1 MQRVITLSAMHFP
14 YPVAHEIPRFLAPM
28 SGVSESPFRLFCRR
42 FGADVVVSEFI
53 SAVGVAR
60 GLEHLLEDMRF
71 EDAERPIGIQLYG
84 ADATVMARAAAMVTE
99 VCEPDFIDINFGCPV
114 KKVVKNNGGSG
125 CLKDLD
131 LVERIIRAVR
141 SATHLPVT
149 VKIRSGWDDT
159 QRDPVTIA
167 RRCREAGAQA
177 LTLHARTRTQMFSG
191 VANWDEIARVVEAL
205 DIPVIGN
212 GDITTAADVVAMR
225 AHTNCAGVMIARGS
239 FGNPWIF
246 SQARE
251 LLAGQPARLDPRP
264 EERFATALE
273 HARLAL
279 RLQGDT
285 RKTAL
290 EFRKHFGWYT
300 KGVPGASQLRERLFR
315 IESMQEAEAIFAAQ
329 AA

>member
-1 MQRVITLSAMHFP
+1 MHFP
-14 YPVAHEIPRFLAPM
+14 YQTGQNFPLFLAPM
-28 SGVSESPFRLFCRR
+28 SGVSESPFRLLCRG

-60 GLEHLLEDMRF
+60 GLEHLFDDMRF
-71 EDAERPIGIQLYG
+71 EEAERPIGIQLYG
-84 ADATVMARAAAMVTE
+84 ADATVMARAAAMVTQAGR
-99 VCEPDFIDINFGCPV
+99 PDFIDINFGCPV
-114 KKVVKNNGGSG
+114 KKVVRNNGGSG

-131 LVERIIRAVR
+131 LVDRIIRAVR
-141 SATHLPVT
+141 NATHLPVT
-149 VKIRSGWDDT
+149 VKIRSGWDEV

-167 RRCREAGAQA
+167 QRCREAGAQA

-212 GDITTAADVVAMR
+212 GDITTATDVVAMR

-246 SQARE
+246 AQARD
-251 LLAGQPARLDPRP
+251 LIAGRPARPYPSAD
-264 EERFATALE
+264 ERFATALE

-300 KGVPGASQLRERLFR
+300 KGVAGAASLRERLFQ
-315 IESMQEAEAIFAAQ
+315 IESMQQAEAIFAAYLAGSAVEQ

>member
-1 MQRVITLSAMHFP
+1 MHFP
-14 YPVAHEIPRFLAPM
+14 YHTGHDFPLFLAPM
-28 SGVSESPFRLFCRR
+28 SGVSESPFRLLCRR

-60 GLEHLLEDMRF
+60 GLEHLFDDMRF
-71 EDAERPIGIQLYG
+71 EQAERPIGIQLYG
-84 ADATVMARAAAMVTE
+84 ADATVMARAAEMVTE
-99 VCEPDFIDINFGCPV
+99 ACRPDFIDINFGCPV

-131 LVERIIRAVR
+131 LVARIIRAVR

-149 VKIRSGWDDT
+149 VKIRSGWDEA

-167 RRCREAGAQA
+167 QRCREAGAQA
-177 LTLHARTRTQMFSG
+177 LTLHARSRTQMFSG
-191 VANWDEIARVVEAL
+191 AANWDEIGRVVEAL

-212 GDITTAADVVAMR
+212 GDITAAEDVVAMR
-225 AHTNCAGVMIARGS
+225 AHTNCAGVMIARGA

-246 SQARE
+246 TQARD
-251 LLAGQPARLDPRP
+251 LVAGRPARLAPSP

-300 KGVPGASQLRERLFR
+300 KGVAGAAGLRERLFQ
-315 IESMQEAEAIFAAQ
+315 IESMQQAEAIFAAYLAGSAVEQ

>member
-1 MQRVITLSAMHFP
+1 MHFP
-14 YPVAHEIPRFLAPM
+14 YHTGHDFPLFLAPM
-28 SGVSESPFRLFCRR
+28 SGVSESPFRLLCRR

-60 GLEHLLEDMRF
+60 GLEHLFDDMRF
-71 EDAERPIGIQLYG
+71 EEAERPIGIQLYG
-84 ADATVMARAAAMVTE
+84 ADATVMARAAEMVTE
-99 VCEPDFIDINFGCPV
+99 AGQPDFIDINFGCPV

-125 CLKDLD
+125 CLRDLD

-149 VKIRSGWDDT
+149 VKIRSGWNDA

-167 RRCREAGAQA
+167 QRCREAGAQG

-191 VANWDEIARVVEAL
+191 SANWDEIARVVEVL

-212 GDITTAADVVAMR
+212 GDITTAADVAAMR
-225 AHTNCAGVMIARGS
+225 AHTNCAGAMIARGS

-246 SQARE
+246 TQARA
-251 LLAGQPARLDPRP
+251 LLAGRPARPDPTP
-264 EERFATALE
+264 EERVATALE

-300 KGVPGASQLRERLFR
+300 KGVAGAASLRERLFQ
-315 IESMQEAEAIFAAQ
+315 IESMQQAEAIFAAYLTGSAVEQ

>member
-1 MQRVITLSAMHFP
+1 MDFP
-14 YPVAHEIPRFLAPM
+14 YPVGHEFPLFLAPM
-28 SGVSESPFRLFCRR
+28 AGVSESPFRLIARR

-60 GLEHLLEDMRF
+60 GLEHLFQDMRF
-71 EDAERPIGIQLYG
+71 EEAERPIGIQLYG
-84 ADATVMARAAAMVTE
+84 ADATVMARAAEMVTE
-99 VCEPDFIDINFGCPV
+99 ACKPDFIDINFGCPV

-125 CLKDLD
+125 CLKDLG
-131 LVERIIRAVR
+131 LVQRIIRAVQ

-167 RRCREAGAQA
+167 ARCREAGARA
-177 LTLHARTRTQMFSG
+177 LTLHARSRTQMFSG
-191 VANWDEIARVVEAL
+191 EANWDEIARVVEVL

-212 GDITTAADVVAMR
+212 GDITSAADVVAMR
-225 AHTNCAGVMIARGS
+225 AHTGCAGVMIARGS

-246 SQARE
+246 GQARD
-251 LLAGQPARLDPRP
+251 LLAGRPMRSDPQPY
-264 EERFATALE
+264 ERFATALE

-290 EFRKHFGWYT
+290 EFRKHLGWYT
-300 KGVPGASQLRERLFR
+300 KGVPGASQLRERLFQ
-315 IESMQEAEAIFAAQ
+315 IESMQQAEAIFTAYLTADAVEQ

>member
-1 MQRVITLSAMHFP
+1 MHFP
-14 YPVAHEIPRFLAPM
+14 YHTGHDFPLFLAPM
-28 SGVSESPFRLFCRR
+28 SGVSESPFRLLCRR

-60 GLEHLLEDMRF
+60 GLEHLFDDMRF
-71 EDAERPIGIQLYG
+71 EQAERPIGIQLYG
-84 ADATVMARAAAMVTE
+84 ADATVMARAAEMVTE
-99 VCEPDFIDINFGCPV
+99 ACRPDFIDINFGCPV

-131 LVERIIRAVR
+131 LVARIIRAVR

-149 VKIRSGWDDT
+149 VKIRSGWDEA

-167 RRCREAGAQA
+167 QRCREAGAQA

-191 VANWDEIARVVEAL
+191 AANWDEIARVVEAL

-212 GDITTAADVVAMR
+212 GDITAAEDVVAMR
-225 AHTNCAGVMIARGS
+225 AHTNCAGVMIARGA

-246 SQARE
+246 TQARD
-251 LLAGQPARLDPRP
+251 LVAGRPARLAPSP

-300 KGVPGASQLRERLFR
+300 KGVAGAAGLRERLFQ
-315 IESMQEAEAIFAAQ
+315 IESMQQAEAIFAAYLAGSAAEQ

>member
-1 MQRVITLSAMHFP
+1 MHFP
-14 YPVAHEIPRFLAPM
+14 YHTGRDFPLFLAPM
-28 SGVSESPFRLFCRR
+28 SGVSESPFRLLCRR

-53 SAVGVAR
+53 SAVGVSR
-60 GLEHLLEDMRF
+60 GLDHLFDDMRF
-71 EDAERPIGIQLYG
+71 EEAERPIGIQLYG
-84 ADATVMARAAAMVTE
+84 ADATVMARAAEMVTE
-99 VCEPDFIDINFGCPV
+99 ACRPDFIDINFGCPV

-125 CLKDLD
+125 CLKDLG
-131 LVERIIRAVR
+131 LIERIIRAVR
-141 SATHLPVT
+141 SATPLPVT
-149 VKIRSGWDDT
+149 VKIRSGWDDA

-167 RRCREAGAQA
+167 QRCREAGAQA

-191 VANWDEIARVVEAL
+191 SANWDEIARVVEGL

-212 GDITTAADVVAMR
+212 GDIATAEDVMAMR

-246 SQARE
+246 TQARD
-251 LLAGQPARLDPRP
+251 LMAGRPARPDPSP

-300 KGVPGASQLRERLFR
+300 KGVAGAAGLRERLFQ
-315 IESMQEAEAIFAAQ
+315 IESMQQAEAVFAAYLGGSAVEQ

>member
-1 MQRVITLSAMHFP
+1 MDFP
-14 YPVAHEIPRFLAPM
+14 YRTGHAFPLFLAPM
-28 SGVSESPFRLFCRR
+28 SGVSESPFRLLCRR

-60 GLEHLLEDMRF
+60 GVEHLFDDMRF
-71 EDAERPIGIQLYG
+71 EEAERPIGIQLYG
-84 ADATVMARAAAMVTE
+84 ADATIMARAAEMVTAA
-99 VCEPDFIDINFGCPV
+99 VKPDFIDINFGCPV

-125 CLKDLD
+125 CLKDLG
-131 LVERIIRAVR
+131 LVQQIIRAVR
-141 SATHLPVT
+141 TATHLPVT
-149 VKIRSGWDDT
+149 VKIRSGWDET

-167 RRCREAGAQA
+167 LRCREAGAQA

-191 VANWDEIARVVEAL
+191 QANWDEIARVVEAL
-205 DIPVIGN
+205 DIAVIGN

-225 AHTNCAGVMIARGS
+225 RHTNCAGVMIARGA
-239 FGNPWIF
+239 FGNPWLF
-246 SQARE
+246 AEARD
-251 LLAGQPARLDPRP
+251 LVAGRAPRP
-264 EERFATALE
+264 APTAAERFAVALE

-279 RLQGDT
+279 ALQGDT

-300 KGVPGASQLRERLFR
+300 KGVPGAGSLRERLFQ
-315 IESMQEAEAIFAAQ
+315 IESMREAEAIFAAYLAGSAVGQ

>member
-1 MQRVITLSAMHFP
+1 MDFP
-14 YPVAHEIPRFLAPM
+14 YRTGHAVPLFLAPM
-28 SGVSESPFRLFCRR
+28 SVVSESPFRLLCRR

-60 GLEHLLEDMRF
+60 GLEHLFADMRF
-71 EDAERPIGIQLYG
+71 EEAERPIGIQLYG
-84 ADATVMARAAAMVTE
+84 ADATIMARAAEMVTAA
-99 VCEPDFIDINFGCPV
+99 VKPDFIDINFGCPV

-125 CLKDLD
+125 CLKDLG
-131 LVERIIRAVR
+131 LVDQIIRAVQN
-141 SATHLPVT
+141 ATHLPVT
-149 VKIRSGWDDT
+149 VKIRSGWDET

-167 RRCREAGAQA
+167 LRCREAGARA

-191 VANWDEIARVVEAL
+191 KASWDEIARVVEAL

-212 GDITTAADVVAMR
+212 GDIASAADVVAMR

-246 SQARE
+246 AQAQD
-251 LLAGQPARLDPRP
+251 LLAGRRARPDPQPA
-264 EERFATALE
+264 ERFATALE

-279 RLQGDT
+279 RLQGDS

-300 KGVPGASQLRERLFR
+300 KGVPGAASLRERLFQ
-315 IESMQEAEAIFAAQ
+315 IESMRQAEAIFTAYLAESGVEQ

>member
-1 MQRVITLSAMHFP
+1 MHFP
-14 YPVAHEIPRFLAPM
+14 YHTGHDFPLFLAPM
-28 SGVSESPFRLFCRR
+28 SGVSESPFRLLCRR

-60 GLEHLLEDMRF
+60 GLEHLFDDMRF
-71 EDAERPIGIQLYG
+71 EQAERPIGIQLYG
-84 ADATVMARAAAMVTE
+84 ADATVMARAAEMVTE
-99 VCEPDFIDINFGCPV
+99 ACRPDFIDINFGCPV

-131 LVERIIRAVR
+131 LVARIIRAVR

-149 VKIRSGWDDT
+149 VKIRSGWDEA

-167 RRCREAGAQA
+167 QRCREAGAQA

-191 VANWDEIARVVEAL
+191 AANWDEIARVVDAL

-212 GDITTAADVVAMR
+212 GDITAAEDVVAMR
-225 AHTNCAGVMIARGS
+225 AHTNCAGVMIARGA

-246 SQARE
+246 TQARD
-251 LLAGQPARLDPRP
+251 LVAGRPAQPDPSP
-264 EERFATALE
+264 DERVAIALE

-300 KGVPGASQLRERLFR
+300 KGVAGAASLRERLFQ
-315 IESMQEAEAIFAAQ
+315 IESMQQAEAIFAAYLAGSAAEQ

>member
-1 MQRVITLSAMHFP
+1 MDFP
-14 YPVAHEIPRFLAPM
+14 YRTGHTFPLFLAPM
-28 SGVSESPFRLFCRR
+28 SGVSESPFRLLCRR

-60 GLEHLLEDMRF
+60 GLEHLFEDMRF
-71 EDAERPIGIQLYG
+71 EPDERPIGIQLYG
-84 ADATVMARAAAMVTE
+84 ADATIMARAAEMVTD
-99 VCEPDFIDINFGCPV
+99 VAKPDFIDINFGCPV

-125 CLKDLD
+125 CLKDLG
-131 LVERIIRAVR
+131 LVQQIITAVR
-141 SATHLPVT
+141 SATHLPVS
-149 VKIRSGWDDT
+149 VKIRSGWDET
-159 QRDPVTIA
+159 QRDPVAIA
-167 RRCREAGAQA
+167 LRCREAGAQA

-191 VANWDEIARVVEAL
+191 AANWDEIARVVEAL

-225 AHTNCAGVMIARGS
+225 HHTNCAGVMIARGA
-239 FGNPWIF
+239 FGNPWLF
-246 SQARE
+246 AQARD
-251 LLAGQPARLDPRP
+251 LAAGRAPRAAP
-264 EERFATALE
+264 TAAERFAVALE

-279 RLQGDT
+279 ALQGDT

-300 KGVPGASQLRERLFR
+300 KGVPGAGSLRERLFQ
-315 IESMQEAEAIFAAQ
+315 IESMREAETIFAAYLAGSAVEQ

>member
-1 MQRVITLSAMHFP
+1 MHFP
-14 YPVAHEIPRFLAPM
+14 YHTGHDFPLFLAPM
-28 SGVSESPFRLFCRR
+28 SGVSESPFRLLCRR

-60 GLEHLLEDMRF
+60 GLEHLFDDMRF
-71 EDAERPIGIQLYG
+71 EQAERPIGIQLYG
-84 ADATVMARAAAMVTE
+84 ADATVMARAAEMVTE
-99 VCEPDFIDINFGCPV
+99 ACRPDFIDINFGCPV

-131 LVERIIRAVR
+131 LVARIIRAVR

-149 VKIRSGWDDT
+149 VKIRSGWDEA

-167 RRCREAGAQA
+167 QRCREAGAQA

-191 VANWDEIARVVEAL
+191 AANWDEIARVVEAL

-212 GDITTAADVVAMR
+212 GDITAAEDVVAMR
-225 AHTNCAGVMIARGS
+225 AHTNCAGVMIARGA

-246 SQARE
+246 TQARD
-251 LLAGQPARLDPRP
+251 LVAGRPARPAPSP

-285 RKTAL
+285 RNTAL

-300 KGVPGASQLRERLFR
+300 KGVAGAAGLRERLFQ
-315 IESMQEAEAIFAAQ
+315 IESMQQAEAIFSAYLAGSAVEQ

>member
-1 MQRVITLSAMHFP
+1 MHFP
-14 YPVAHEIPRFLAPM
+14 YPAGHDCPLFLAPM
-28 SGVSESPFRLFCRR
+28 SGVSESPFRLLCRR

-60 GLEHLLEDMRF
+60 GIEHLFEDMRF

-84 ADATVMARAAAMVTE
+84 ADATIMARAAAMVTE
-99 VCEPDFIDINFGCPV
+99 AAKPDFIDINFGCPV

-125 CLKDLD
+125 CLKDLG
-131 LVERIIRAVR
+131 LVQRIIQAVR

-149 VKIRSGWDDT
+149 VKIRSGWDEA
-159 QRDPVTIA
+159 QRDPVAIA
-167 RRCREAGAQA
+167 LRCREAGAQA

-191 VANWDEIARVVEAL
+191 KADWDEIARVVEAL
-205 DIPVIGN
+205 DVPVIGN
-212 GDITTAADVVAMR
+212 GDIMSAADVLAMKR
-225 AHTNCAGVMIARGS
+225 HTNCAGVMVARGS
-239 FGNPWIF
+239 FGNPWVF
-246 SQARE
+246 AQARD
-251 LLAGQPARLDPRP
+251 LLAGRAARPAPSP
-264 EERFATALE
+264 AERFAVALE

-300 KGVPGASQLRERLFR
+300 KGVPGAGGLRERLFQ
-315 IESMQEAEAIFAAQ
+315 IESMGEAEAIFAAYLAGGAVEQ

>member
-1 MQRVITLSAMHFP
+1 MHFP
-14 YPVAHEIPRFLAPM
+14 YHTGHDFPLFLAPM
-28 SGVSESPFRLFCRR
+28 SGVSESPFRLLCRR

-60 GLEHLLEDMRF
+60 GLEHLFEDMRF
-71 EDAERPIGIQLYG
+71 DAAERPIGIQLYG
-84 ADATVMARAAAMVTE
+84 ADATVMARAAEMVTAGAR
-99 VCEPDFIDINFGCPV
+99 PDFIDINFGCPV

-141 SATHLPVT
+141 NATHLPVT

-191 VANWDEIARVVEAL
+191 SANWDEIARVVEAL

-212 GDITTAADVVAMR
+212 GDIITAQDVVAMR
-225 AHTNCAGVMIARGS
+225 AHTQCAGVMIARGS
-239 FGNPWIF
+239 FGNPWVF
-246 SQARE
+246 TQARD
-251 LLAGQPARLDPRP
+251 LIAGRPARPDPSP
-264 EERFATALE
+264 EERFAIALE

-300 KGVPGASQLRERLFR
+300 KGVPGAAGLRERLFQ
-315 IESMQEAEAIFAAQ
+315 IESMQQAEAIFAAYLAGSAVEQ